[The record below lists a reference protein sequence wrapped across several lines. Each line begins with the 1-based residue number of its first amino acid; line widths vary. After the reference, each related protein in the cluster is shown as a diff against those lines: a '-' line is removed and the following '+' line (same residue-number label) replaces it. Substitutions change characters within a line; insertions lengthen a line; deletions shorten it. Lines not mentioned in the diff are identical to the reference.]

1 MKLFSENI
9 YMLFFLDTLLTK
21 LYNINV
27 NKIKKVG
34 NNMSSKKYRKKLK
47 EQKNEK
53 KPSKM
58 FLKDSEQVINYL
70 KTRPYEIVKGQEILD
85 NTDLIYNS
93 SGSLTQTIKSI
104 NYYTNNYIQTFKG
117 KNGGFMYHVR
127 QRTT

>member
-1 MKLFSENI
+1 
-9 YMLFFLDTLLTK
+9 
-21 LYNINV
+21 
-27 NKIKKVG
+27 
-34 NNMSSKKYRKKLK
+34 MSSKKYRKKLK

-70 KTRPYEIVKGQEILD
+70 KTKPYEIVKGKEILD

-104 NYYTNNYIQTFKG
+104 NYYTNNHIQTFKG
-117 KNGGFMYHVR
+117 KNGGYMYYE
-127 QRTT
+127 